1 MNGMGNGC
9 FKRKETKDAKA
20 RKGLFFARLS
30 VLRDLNRACALFST
44 KIIYR
49 CAFSAGK
56 NDPAGFYPFKSDE
69 SQQTGFSSNRVKA
82 SPGGYYANF

>member
-1 MNGMGNGC
+1 MQASIESVSRR
-9 FKRKETKDAKA
+9 F
-20 RKGLFFARLS
+20 S
-30 VLRDLNRACALFST
+30 VLNRSSRHYFLS

-69 SQQTGFSSNRVKA
+69 SQQTGFSSDSVKA
-82 SPGGYYANF
+82 SPGSYYANF